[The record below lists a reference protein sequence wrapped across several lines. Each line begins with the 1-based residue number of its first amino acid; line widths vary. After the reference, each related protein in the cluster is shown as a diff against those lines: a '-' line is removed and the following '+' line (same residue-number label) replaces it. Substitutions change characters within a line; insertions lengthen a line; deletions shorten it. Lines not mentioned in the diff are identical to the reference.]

1 MEKISVS
8 IVEDSPEIRRGVQ
21 RILNGSEGFQ
31 CLSIHGD
38 AEDAMQQLPVLKP
51 KMVIMDI
58 NLPGMSGID
67 AIRILKEKCP
77 DMEFV
82 MFTIYEDG
90 EQVFE
95 ALSAGAGGYL
105 LKKTRPDKLL
115 EALQELYEGGAPMSA
130 GIARKVVHSF
140 QRREQEERKGRGQEG
155 GTGRERQGGS
165 AAAPAENKNLQ
176 TLTAREQE
184 ILLLLSKG
192 FFYKEIASHLG
203 IATATVKQHIHR
215 IYDKL
220 HVANRTEAIN
230 KVYGTPPD
238 KPL

>member
-21 RILNGSEGFQ
+21 RILNGSEGFL

-38 AEDAMQQLPVLKP
+38 AEDAMQQLPVLQP

-67 AIRILKEKCP
+67 CIRILKEKCP

-82 MFTIYEDG
+82 MVTIYEDG

-140 QRREQEERKGRGQEG
+140 QRRE
-155 GTGRERQGGS
+155 RQGN
-165 AAAPAENKNLQ
+165 AAAATENKHLQ

-192 FFYKEIASHLG
+192 FFYKEIASQLG

>member
-1 MEKISVS
+1 
-8 IVEDSPEIRRGVQ
+8 
-21 RILNGSEGFQ
+21 
-31 CLSIHGD
+31 
-38 AEDAMQQLPVLKP
+38 MQQLPVLKP

-58 NLPGMSGID
+58 NLPGMNGID

-140 QRREQEERKGRGQEG
+140 QRREQEESKRRGREGSRPGEQEEPKAGGQEADKAA
-155 GTGRERQGGS
+155 S
-165 AAAPAENKNLQ
+165 AANKSFQ

-192 FFYKEIASHLG
+192 FFYKEIASQLG